1 MAARN
6 IFRVF
11 LKAGKWQVSR
21 DGKDIGTYS
30 QRKEAEQ
37 VAQNLATELFSSQVL
52 IYRNFGSI
60 EKSFSNFR
68 FIKKIV
74 PVITRT

>member
-6 IFRVF
+6 IIRVF
-11 LKAGKWQVSR
+11 WKAGKWQVSR
-21 DGKDIGTYS
+21 DGKEIGVYN
-30 QRKEAEQ
+30 QREEAEQ
-37 VAQNLATELFSSQVL
+37 GARNLADELFSSQIL

-68 FIKKIV
+68 FLRK
-74 PVITRT
+74 